1 MREERIVLED
11 EADAA
16 VAHRNVGGVL
26 VAEMDVAAIGI
37 FEAGDHAQDRRLA
50 GAGGPEQRHQLAA
63 LDIERDAVHG
73 AERVEGLHDIVEAD
87 IHGVFPC
94 GAAGAGDARAG
105 RPARP
110 APCRS
115 SSTLAM
121 MVTTASTVRMEA
133 AAKAPTVW

>member
-1 MREERIVLED
+1 MLEH

-16 VAHRNVGGVL
+16 VAHRNVGRVL
-26 VAEMDVAAIGI
+26 VAEIDVAAVGV

-50 GAGGPEQRHQLAA
+50 GARGAEQRDQLAA
-63 LDIERDAVHG
+63 LDVERDAVHG

-87 IHGVFPC
+87 LHGVFPC
-94 GAAGAGDARAG
+94 ATTGAGEASAG